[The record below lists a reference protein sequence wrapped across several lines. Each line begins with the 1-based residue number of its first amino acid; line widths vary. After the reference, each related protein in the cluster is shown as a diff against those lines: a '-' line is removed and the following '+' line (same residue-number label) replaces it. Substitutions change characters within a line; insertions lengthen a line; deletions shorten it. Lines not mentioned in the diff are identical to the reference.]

1 MNDFYNVEYMSER
14 VAALAKERDHLRRE
28 NNDLKEIVEKQ
39 VRLNRSA
46 AITALELDNM
56 KAELEKVKAERDK
69 AIADLT
75 EFLSNPEADA
85 CQYCKYF
92 DGKKCIHKYKKFCFD
107 ETVFWKWRGAG
118 NG

>member
-14 VAALAKERDHLRRE
+14 VAALAQERDRLRRE
-28 NNDLKEIVEKQ
+28 LLDMKEIVEKQ

-46 AITALELDNM
+46 AATALELDSV
-56 KAELEKVKAERDK
+56 KAELDKVKAERDK

-75 EFLSNPEADA
+75 EFLSNPDADA